1 MVRLAFVIFICVIV
15 IAGTGAG
22 IGIAV
27 QNSMDKNTSNETT
40 EEKFKY
46 DLLEIYYKL
55 NLSIK
60 CSF

>member
-1 MVRLAFVIFICVIV
+1 MVRLAFVIFICIII

-27 QNSMDKNTSNETT
+27 QNSMDKNASNETT

-46 DLLEIYYKL
+46 DLLE
-55 NLSIK
+55 
-60 CSF
+60 